1 MSAALH
7 LHEGDPP
14 LQRPAYPD
22 REVPTKPGVA
32 LGLLD
37 ELIEWDD
44 EHDAPT
50 APVDV
55 PEEVSAVRSSPKNP
69 EPLSD
74 VIARLLEQLRRE
86 ERE

>member
-1 MSAALH
+1 MTAALS
-7 LHEGDPP
+7 LAEDDFPP
-14 LQRPAYPD
+14 
-22 REVPTKPGVA
+22 REPPTKPGVA

-50 APVDV
+50 APVEV
-55 PEEVSAVRSSPKNP
+55 PEELTAVRRTPRNP

-74 VIARLLEQLRRE
+74 VIGRLLKELRRNGE
-86 ERE
+86 